1 MVPDIGRFCKEA
13 PESFTDHQIASFR
26 VFSNAGIVGL
36 RAHLNAQLAM
46 EGIASDDASTRRGS
60 DSSSSSVTV
69 PGETPSP
76 PPGRFPSAST
86 ITSPTSRRSVPAFR
100 SRGQRQRWGDT
111 MGIPGSAFSGSANF
125 LAPEIVPS
133 SSRIH
138 PRGSTSSSRSR
149 EVDGRGIRTTSH
161 RHNPRLTLDEGRFS
175 SPTRDGNSSG
185 ASPAIYQ
192 RLLPRS
198 LERDLIDL
206 NIDNVGT
213 IPGGFSLSHAASR
226 DDDTL
231 RHSDEEDEDDKARF
245 PYGSPSRQH
254 SYNHSSRSPFK
265 WIAGNYRRWGT
276 AEGNRIVRGGGSG
289 SGSGTRESLDERGP

>member
-36 RAHLNAQLAM
+36 RVHLNAQLAM
-46 EGIASDDASTRRGS
+46 EGIVSDDASTRRGS
-60 DSSSSSVTV
+60 DSSSSSITV

-86 ITSPTSRRSVPAFR
+86 ITSPTPRRSVPAFK
-100 SRGQRQRWGDT
+100 SRGQRYRWGDT

-138 PRGSTSSSRSR
+138 PRGSTPSSQSR
-149 EVDGRGIRTTSH
+149 EVDSRGIRTSSH
-161 RHNPRLTLDEGRFS
+161 RHNPRLTLDEGRS
-175 SPTRDGNSSG
+175 SSQTRGGGSRG
-185 ASPAIYQ
+185 APAAIYQ
-192 RLLPRS
+192 RPIPRS
-198 LERDLIDL
+198 LEQDLIDL
-206 NIDNVGT
+206 NIDNAGT
-213 IPGGFSLSHAASR
+213 ISGGFSPSHMASR

-231 RHSDEEDEDDKARF
+231 RHSDDEDEEDNARP
-245 PYGSPSRQH
+245 PYGSSSRQH
-254 SYNHSSRSPFK
+254 SYGRSSRSPFK
-265 WIAGNYRRWGT
+265 WIAENYRRWGT
-276 AEGNRIVRGGGSG
+276 AEGSGSVSG
-289 SGSGTRESLDERGP
+289 SGSGTREGVDERRP